1 MSHLDSKTNIALAM
15 SLMMSLPVHAVD
27 DLTVDGYVRS
37 SSGETWKSG
46 SGDCLRTTYL
56 DSQELLEECGYKR
69 IVKEGVEV
77 ENQPA
82 GAAVAVLQETT
93 IVKDDVVLAAKE
105 EVVAEQTIQNLRF
118 GFDSAD
124 LTAAD
129 KAELDAVNAQI
140 EAFRPLLRQNVA
152 HMNVIGHTD
161 SRGTEAY
168 NQKLSERRAQAVADY
183 FATEGQVPRQTL
195 RVSGMGESEPIAS
208 NDTDA
213 GRAQNRRVVI
223 EVVKH

>member
-1 MSHLDSKTNIALAM
+1 MSHIDSKTNIALAM

-37 SSGETWKSG
+37 SSGEAVQSG

-77 ENQPA
+77 ENQPV

-93 IVKDDVVLAAKE
+93 IVKDDVVLAAKQ
-105 EVVAEQTIQNLRF
+105 EVVAEQFIQNLQF
-118 GFDSAD
+118 EFNSAD

-129 KAELDAVNAQI
+129 KGELDAVNTQI

-161 SRGTEAY
+161 STGPEAY
-168 NQKLSERRAQAVADY
+168 NQKLSERRAQAVAEY
-183 FATEGQVPRQTL
+183 FASEAQVPRETM
-195 RVSGMGESEPIAS
+195 RVSGKGEIEPIADNS
-208 NDTDA
+208 TEA
-213 GRAQNRRVVI
+213 GRDQNRRVVI
-223 EVVKH
+223 EIIKH

>member
-37 SSGETWKSG
+37 SSGEAVQSG

-69 IVKEGVEV
+69 IVKEGVQV
-77 ENQPA
+77 ENQPV

-93 IVKDDVVLAAKE
+93 IVKDDVVLAAKQ
-105 EVVAEQTIQNLRF
+105 EVVAEQFIQNLQF
-118 GFDSAD
+118 EFNSAD

-129 KAELDAVNAQI
+129 KGELDAVNAQI

-161 SRGTEAY
+161 STGPEAY
-168 NQKLSERRAQAVADY
+168 NQKLSERRAQAVAEY
-183 FATEGQVPRQTL
+183 FAGEGLVPRETM
-195 RVSGMGESEPIAS
+195 RVSGKGEIEPIADNS
-208 NDTDA
+208 TEA
-213 GRAQNRRVVI
+213 GRDQNRRVVI
-223 EVVKH
+223 EIIKH

>member
-27 DLTVDGYVRS
+27 DLTVDGYVKS
-37 SSGETWKSG
+37 SSGEAVQSG

-56 DSQELLEECGYKR
+56 DSQELLEDCGYKR
-69 IVKEGVEV
+69 IVKEGVQV
-77 ENQPA
+77 ENQPI

-93 IVKDDVVLAAKE
+93 IVKDDVVLAAKQ
-105 EVVAEQTIQNLRF
+105 EVVAEQFIQNLQF
-118 GFDSAD
+118 EFNSAD

-129 KAELDAVNAQI
+129 KGELDAVNAQI

-161 SRGTEAY
+161 STGPEAY

-183 FATEGQVPRQTL
+183 FATEGQVPRETM
-195 RVSGMGESEPIAS
+195 RVSGKGEIEPIADNS
-208 NDTDA
+208 TEA
-213 GRAQNRRVVI
+213 GRDQNRRVVI
-223 EVVKH
+223 EIIKH